1 MSDLL
6 PPNALPSE
14 RALALATAR
23 VGDVPVPIGAL
34 HNPATCPAALLPWLA
49 WAESVDEWDPAWTTA
64 QKRAVIA
71 ASRMVHEK
79 KGTVG
84 AIRLAIEALGSN
96 ITFEEW
102 FEQDPPGDPYTFRVS
117 LIVDQEASA
126 NEAAINR
133 IERVVLSAK
142 NLRSHAEILP
152 ILTRGGTAYAA
163 AVLTATDTITIDAES
178 AP

>member
-23 VGDVPVPIGAL
+23 VGDVPVPIGTL

-49 WAESVDEWDPAWTTA
+49 WAESVDEWDPAWSEA
-64 QKRAVIA
+64 QKRVVIA

-79 KGTVG
+79 KGTIG
-84 AIRLAIEALGSN
+84 AIRLAIESLGSN
-96 ITFEEW
+96 IAIEEW
-102 FEQDPPGDPYTFRVS
+102 FEQDPPGDPYTFRVT
-117 LIVDQEASA
+117 LTVDQEASA
-126 NEAAINR
+126 TEAALDR
-133 IERVVLSAK
+133 IERVVLSTK

-163 AVLTATDTITIDAES
+163 AAVVGTDTITLAAEP